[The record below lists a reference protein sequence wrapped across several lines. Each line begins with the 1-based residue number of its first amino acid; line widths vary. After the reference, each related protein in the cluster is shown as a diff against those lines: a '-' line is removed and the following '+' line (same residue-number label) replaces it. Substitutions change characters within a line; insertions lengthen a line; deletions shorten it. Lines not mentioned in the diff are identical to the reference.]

1 MSAYIIRRLLLL
13 IPTLFLVTIIV
24 FLMVRLIPGD
34 VIDLIMEEHM
44 FETKRGREVNIEAIK
59 GRLGL
64 DLPIHVQYGRWIGDV
79 FRGDLGESMWT
90 DRPVTEELRN
100 RLPVSLELGILGI
113 IVGLIIAVP
122 VGIYSAIRQ
131 DTVGDYLGR
140 SFAILCIAVPN
151 FWVAT
156 MVIVFPS
163 IWWQW
168 TPPLEYIPLA
178 DNPIENFKQFIIP
191 AAILGMVLSG
201 YTMRMTRTMML
212 EVLRQDYIRTAWSKG
227 LRERVVIVRHALK
240 NALIPVVS
248 IAALQIPVLIGG
260 SVIIEQIFSLPG
272 MGRYFLEAIAD
283 RDYTIVSG
291 INLVVASVVL
301 LNNLMTDMTYAYL
314 DPRVQYR

>member
-44 FETKRGREVNIEAIK
+44 FETKRGREVNIEAIEK
-59 GRLGL
+59 RLGL
-64 DLPIHVQYGRWIGDV
+64 DLPIHVQYGRWISDV

-90 DRPVTEELRN
+90 DRPVTEELRS
-100 RLPVSLELGILGI
+100 RLPVSLELGLLGI
-113 IVGLIIAVP
+113 IVGLLIAVP

-131 DTVGDYLGR
+131 DTIGDYLGR

-168 TPPLEYIPLA
+168 TPSLEYIPLA
-178 DNPIENFKQFIIP
+178 ENPIENFKQFIIP

-227 LRERVVIVRHALK
+227 LRERVVIIRHALK

-301 LNNLMTDMTYAYL
+301 LNNLVTDMTYAYL

>member
-34 VIDLIMEEHM
+34 IIDLIMEEHM
-44 FETKRGREVNIEAIK
+44 FEEKRGREVNIEAIEK
-59 GRLGL
+59 RLGL
-64 DLPIHVQYGRWIGDV
+64 DLPIHVQYGRWISDV
-79 FRGDLGESMWT
+79 LRGDLGESMWT
-90 DRPVTEELRN
+90 NRPVTEELRN
-100 RLPVSLELGILGI
+100 RLPVSLELGLLGI
-113 IVGLIIAVP
+113 IVGLLIAVP

>member
-1 MSAYIIRRLLLL
+1 MSAYILRRLLLL

-34 VIDLIMEEHM
+34 IIDLIMKEHM
-44 FETKRGREVNIEAIK
+44 FETKTGREVNIEAIK
-59 GRLGL
+59 SRLGL
-64 DLPIHVQYGRWIGDV
+64 DLPMHVQYGRWIADV

-90 DRPVTEELRN
+90 NRPVTQELRN
-100 RLPVSLELGILGI
+100 RLPVSLELGLLGI
-113 IVGLIIAVP
+113 IVGMLIAVP

-131 DTVGDYLGR
+131 DTMGDYLGR

-212 EVLRQDYIRTAWSKG
+212 EVLRQDYIRTAWAKG
-227 LRERVVIVRHALK
+227 LRERIVIFRHALK

>member
-1 MSAYIIRRLLLL
+1 MSAYILRRLLLL

-44 FETKRGREVNIEAIK
+44 FETKRGREVNIEAIER
-59 GRLGL
+59 RLGL
-64 DLPIHVQYGRWIGDV
+64 DLPIHVQYGRWIADV

-90 DRPVTEELRN
+90 NRPVTEELRN
-100 RLPVSLELGILGI
+100 RLPVSLELGLLGI

-168 TPPLEYIPLA
+168 TPSLEYIPLVE
-178 DNPIENFKQFIIP
+178 NPIENFKQFIIP

>member
-1 MSAYIIRRLLLL
+1 MSAYIVRRLLLL

-34 VIDLIMEEHM
+34 IIDLIMEEHM
-44 FETKRGREVNIEAIK
+44 FEEKRGREVNIEAIEK
-59 GRLGL
+59 RLGL
-64 DLPIHVQYGRWIGDV
+64 DLPIHVQYGRWISDV
-79 FRGDLGESMWT
+79 LRGDLGESMWT
-90 DRPVTEELRN
+90 NRPVTEELRN
-100 RLPVSLELGILGI
+100 RLPVSLELGLLGI
-113 IVGLIIAVP
+113 IVGLLIAVP

-291 INLVVASVVL
+291 INIVVASVVL
-301 LNNLMTDMTYAYL
+301 LNNLVTDMTYAYL

>member
-59 GRLGL
+59 SRLGL
-64 DLPIHVQYGRWIGDV
+64 DLPIHVQYARWVGDV

-168 TPPLEYIPLA
+168 TPALEYIPLVE
-178 DNPIENFKQFIIP
+178 NPLENFKQFIIP

-301 LNNLMTDMTYAYL
+301 LNNLMTDLTYAYL

>member
-168 TPPLEYIPLA
+168 TPSLEYIPLA

>member
-1 MSAYIIRRLLLL
+1 MSAYILRRLLLL

-34 VIDLIMEEHM
+34 IIDLIMKEHM
-44 FETKRGREVNIEAIK
+44 FETKTGREVNIEAIK
-59 GRLGL
+59 SRLGL
-64 DLPIHVQYGRWIGDV
+64 DLPMHVQYGRWIADV

-90 DRPVTEELRN
+90 NRPVTQELRN
-100 RLPVSLELGILGI
+100 RLPVSLELGLLGI
-113 IVGLIIAVP
+113 IVGMLIAVP

-131 DTVGDYLGR
+131 DTMGDYLGR

-227 LRERVVIVRHALK
+227 LRERIVVIRHALR

-248 IAALQIPVLIGG
+248 MIGLLLPILIGG
-260 SVIIEQIFSLPG
+260 TVVIEQIFALPG
-272 MGRYFLEAIAD
+272 IGRLMLTAIQR
-283 RDYTIVSG
+283 RDYPILSGVNVVTAGFVLIV
-291 INLVVASVVL
+291 NLVVDL
-301 LNNLMTDMTYAYL
+301 TYAWL